1 MKQPIRKALRQN
13 NQGGKLQPGHGG
25 CPILP
30 GDLHRIHLIAQDFQL
45 LDETPG
51 QIRVVLVADMQG
63 AAFLGSILHHVAENL
78 PDHKHHTGGN
88 HQHDHKLRGEQ
99 FPQLFFQQTNEL
111 HAAAPP
117 FQILP
122 PDLPHHTGSSAPPA
136 FR

>member
-1 MKQPIRKALRQN
+1 MVLDVQGLSKQYSKVLAADQVSFQIGEGEIFALIGPNGAGKTTTIRMIATL
-13 NQGGKLQPGHGG
+13 LQP
-25 CPILP
+25 
-30 GDLHRIHLIAQDFQL
+30 
-45 LDETPG
+45 
-51 QIRVVLVADMQG
+51 
-63 AAFLGSILHHVAENL
+63 
-78 PDHKHHTGGN
+78 TGGD
-88 HQHDHKLRGEQ
+88 HQHDHKLSGEQ